1 MAISITKINGN
12 TNGKLDPD
20 CGTSQKVCQT
30 LKSRHHGIIDN
41 FPAESIKYHNAQL
54 HPLSHVEKLT
64 LPRASRLMSFDETRY
79 EHHRLCNGYCA
90 RLDRVKTKIMELVF
104 VSSPLSTQ
112 H

>member
-1 MAISITKINGN
+1 VILNALCRKIVDNSMM
-12 TNGKLDPD
+12 TNFKRLAHF
-20 CGTSQKVCQT
+20 
-30 LKSRHHGIIDN
+30 L
-41 FPAESIKYHNAQL
+41 AWSIKYHNAQL

-64 LPRASRLMSFDETRY
+64 LPRDSRLMSFDETRY